1 MQTGMTDPF
10 ITINGG
16 RPPTTTIHDKR
27 DIDYILTWQVPVI
40 NINTLPH
47 QSIAMSD
54 HLAIMMDI
62 DIQSL
67 FGRKYS
73 ALSQPMW
80 RQLTLKNISSK
91 KKYINY
97 ITKEWDNNKLFEKA
111 DDLYN
116 TALLNPT
123 QINQE
128 DIMTLDNKITNVL
141 LSGEQLCSKPS
152 KNRNPWSPELVLLAR
167 TYTYWRQKKVMSR
180 SQQYNWKLLNYFTE
194 INISPTDHYN
204 TDMNYIRDKL
214 HTARWQWIDFK
225 KNSYKKLQQFL
236 SELANDYAQRH
247 NIDAQKALNAIIH
260 SEKSRREFSR
270 IRQILGHKKD
280 RRPLT

>member
-1 MQTGMTDPF
+1 
-10 ITINGG
+10 
-16 RPPTTTIHDKR
+16 
-27 DIDYILTWQVPVI
+27 
-40 NINTLPH
+40 
-47 QSIAMSD
+47 
-54 HLAIMMDI
+54 
-62 DIQSL
+62 
-67 FGRKYS
+67 
-73 ALSQPMW
+73 
-80 RQLTLKNISSK
+80 
-91 KKYINY
+91 
-97 ITKEWDNNKLFEKA
+97 
-111 DDLYN
+111 
-116 TALLNPT
+116 LNPT

-180 SQQYNWKLLNYFTE
+180 SQQYNWKLLNYFAE

-204 TDMNYIRDKL
+204 TDMNYIQDKL